1 MQPCVSIVI
10 VTWNR
15 SDCVLNMLDSLRTI
29 SYRNVHVI
37 IVDNASTDDSLTVIR
52 QHPLQVILLENRENL
67 GGSGGFNAGI
77 KYALKELDQ
86 DYIWLLDNDAEV
98 TADTLESMVRVM
110 ERDLSIGIVGSCVLS
125 PEDHDLIVEAGGR
138 IDINKGVW
146 IPHRRYERYEQSS
159 GKGLVEDVD
168 YVPACSALI
177 RTEVFQRIGLLDE
190 RFFLHWDDID
200 FCVRMRRSGMRVVTA
215 LDAKVYHGAEKG
227 YSPVTLYYDFRNA
240 LLFFSK
246 HFTGVGFIRV
256 AIAILKKYM
265 SSYGYLWLLG
275 KRRSASYLLSGLKH
289 FMSGRYGRASVTPA
303 DMWQDSS
310 RSELICTER
319 PMEFRKVIVF
329 AVGSFETV
337 VATVAAIR
345 ATSPGCRIVV
355 AAASDRI
362 AAYRIP
368 GVDDLLGYN
377 LSCDGMAGKL
387 ATAAKFLFGGYD
399 AGVSAGTDFMV
410 PYSFLFRRNFEY
422 HVAKNSFSRIGV
434 SRRVLW
440 KIPASMLAGWLMLA
454 WYILPV
460 LVVARSNYCA
470 RKSQ

>member
-15 SDCVLNMLDSLRTI
+15 RDCILNMLDSLRTI
-29 SYRNVHVI
+29 SYRNVHI
-37 IVDNASTDDSLTVIR
+37 IVVDNASTDDSPTAIR
-52 QHPLQVILLENRENL
+52 QHPLQVILLENRANL
-67 GGSGGFNAGI
+67 GGSGGFNTGI

-98 TADTLESMVRVM
+98 TVDTLESMIRAM
-110 ERDLSIGIVGSCVLS
+110 ERDHSIGMVGSCILS

-138 IDINKGVW
+138 IDFNKGVW
-146 IPHRRYERYEQSS
+146 IPHRRYERYEQSG

-177 RTEVFQRIGLLDE
+177 RTEAFKRIGLLDE

-200 FCVRMRRSGMRVVTA
+200 FCVRLRKSGMRVVTA

-227 YSPVTLYYDFRNA
+227 YSSATLYYDFRNA

-246 HFTGVGFIRV
+246 HYCGVKFIRA
-256 AIAILKKYM
+256 AIAILNNYM
-265 SSYGYLWLLG
+265 SAYNYLCLLG
-275 KRRSASYLLSGLKH
+275 KRRSASYLLSGLKD
-289 FMSGRYGRASVTPA
+289 FVSGRFGRASVASSDLLP
-303 DMWQDSS
+303 DHS
-310 RSELICTER
+310 RSELIFAGYRTE
-319 PMEFRKVIVF
+319 FKNVVVF

-368 GVDDLLGYN
+368 GVDELFCYN
-377 LSCDGMAGKL
+377 LCCDGLARKL
-387 ATAAKFLFGGYD
+387 AIAAKFLFGGFD
-399 AGVSAGTDFMV
+399 AGVTAGTDFTV
-410 PYSFLFRRNFEY
+410 PYTFLFRRNFEY
-422 HVAKNSFSRIGV
+422 HEAENSFSRIGV
-434 SRRVLW
+434 SCWSLW
-440 KIPASMLAGWLMLA
+440 KIPASMLAGWLMLD
-454 WYILPV
+454 WYLLPV
-460 LVVARSNYCA
+460 LIVARSNYYT
-470 RKSQ
+470 RESQ